1 MKKMLLIALTLFVS
15 VIASACAAAEAAN
28 SNPAVVPG
36 HQQSSKSAVVVQG
49 RAASSQK
56 GAKMNIIDDKSNPVI
71 RIATSKGDMTFE
83 LYEDK
88 CPNTVA
94 NIISLA
100 DAGFYKGMTFHRVIP
115 SFMAQGGCHNSKEGA
130 MGAPGTGGPGYRF
143 ADEFDK
149 DLRHVGAGVLSM
161 ANSGPNTN
169 GSQFFITFVDTP
181 WLDGHHAVFGKILTG
196 ADVLKKIEKIGS
208 GSGRTTEQV
217 LFNIEVISRRNHPYQ
232 VKKL

>member
-1 MKKMLLIALTLFVS
+1 MKKALLIALTLCVS
-15 VIASACAAAEAAN
+15 VMSSACAAEMNKSKPAAVQAQR
-28 SNPAVVPG
+28 PAKG
-36 HQQSSKSAVVVQG
+36 AAG
-49 RAASSQK
+49 RTAFPK

-71 RIATSKGDMTFE
+71 RIATSMGDMTFE

-100 DAGFYKGMTFHRVIP
+100 DDGFYRGMTFHRVIRN
-115 SFMAQGGCHNSKEGA
+115 FMAQGGCPYSKDGA
-130 MGAPGTGGPGYRF
+130 LGTPGTGGPGYRF

-149 DLRHVGAGVLSM
+149 ELRHVGAGVLSM
-161 ANSGPNTN
+161 ANAGPNTN

-181 WLDGHHAVFGKILTG
+181 WLDGHHAVFGKIVTG
-196 ADVLKKIEKIGS
+196 MDVLKKIEKVGS
-208 GSGRTTEQV
+208 DSGRTSEQV
-217 LFNIEVISRRNHPYQ
+217 FFNIEVVSRRNHPYK